1 MPDWPLLLELAAGLI
16 ATGLVAGLIAGLLGV
31 GGGIVIV
38 PVLVEALAVLE
49 VPEDVRM
56 HVAVG
61 TSLASVLATS
71 LFSARTHHEKGA
83 LDMELLGQWGPWILL
98 GAIAGAA
105 VAGQV
110 SGAVLTAVFAALAL
124 AIALYMAFVPPDLTL
139 RPAPPRGL
147 PRVAAG
153 GLIGGLSAMMGIGGG
168 SFVVPAFSACGVAMH
183 RAVGTAAALGFVIA
197 WPGSLGYIITG
208 WGDEALPNLSMGF
221 VNLLGLLVIA
231 PATAITAPLGA
242 RLAHRLP
249 ARILR
254 RAFALFLVISAARLL
269 SRLF

>member
-1 MPDWPLLLELAAGLI
+1 MPEWPLMLELGAGLI

-38 PVLVEALAVLE
+38 PVLVEALTVLQ
-49 VPEDVRM
+49 VPEEVRM

-71 LFSARTHHEKGA
+71 LVSAKSHREKGG
-83 LDMELLGQWGPWILL
+83 LDMDLLRDWGPWILL

-110 SGAVLTAVFAALAL
+110 SGGVLTIVFASLAL
-124 AIALYMAFVPPDLTL
+124 VIAAYMAFVPPDKVLRQTL
-139 RPAPPRGL
+139 PAGPA
-147 PRVAAG
+147 RVAGG

-168 SFVVPAFSACGVAMH
+168 SFVVPVFSACGVAMH

-231 PATAITAPLGA
+231 PATAVTAPVGA
-242 RLAHRLP
+242 RLAHRLS
-249 ARILR
+249 AKALR
-254 RAFALFLVISAARLL
+254 RAFALFLLLSALRLL